1 MSGKVRDSM
10 KTGLIEKYG
19 VEMDNS
25 ENRII
30 TEVWD
35 LAVNQFLFYLFL
47 YKNKNY
53 TKRRM

>member
-35 LAVNQFLFYLFL
+35 LMQKNVS
-47 YKNKNY
+47 KNKFH
-53 TKRRM
+53 KFFSKFA